1 MATNSD
7 VAIALTLLPLLL
19 GLLTYHYQMRLDD
32 GRWRKRKYFAL
43 GFAIGLGLSLSGLM
57 KEYVVLWRRLDE
69 LSVTA
74 AGEAFLLITFFIVFA
89 AAMCGGIGYVIGAI
103 MDRTKGPKV

>member
-1 MATNSD
+1 MATDSD

-19 GLLTYHYQMRLDD
+19 GFLTYYYQMRSDD

-57 KEYVVLWRRLDE
+57 KEYVAIWRRFDE
-69 LSVTA
+69 LSANA
-74 AGEAFLLITFFIVFA
+74 ASEAFLLITLFIILA
-89 AAMCGGIGYVIGAI
+89 AAMCGGTGYVVGAI